1 MDESLPV
8 EKLDKTTRHLI
19 RLAMK
24 SRKRAYAPY
33 SKYRVGCAIQSAKGK
48 VHLGCNV
55 ENASYS
61 LAICAER
68 VALGKMVSRGE
79 RLFKRLVVVTSSD
92 DPVFPCGACLQ
103 CIAEF
108 GAEAAIVAVNSRGTL
123 FKQAQLK
130 ELFPHFFSKKQ
141 LSS

>member
-1 MDESLPV
+1 MDDARPV
-8 EKLDKTTRHLI
+8 EQLDKTTLRLV

-33 SKYRVGCAIQSAKGK
+33 SKYRVGCAIQGAKK
-48 VHLGCNV
+48 LYSGCNV

-68 VALGKMVSRGE
+68 VAIGKMVSRGE
-79 RLFKRLVVVTSSD
+79 RSFKRMVVVTSSD
-92 DPVFPCGACLQ
+92 EPVFPCGACLQ

-108 GAEAAIVAVNSRGTL
+108 GGDSSIIAVNSRGTL

-130 ELFPHFFSKKQ
+130 ELFPHFFSKRQ